1 MNSFLS
7 KKKEKMI
14 MVQRSDL
21 LAKRPRDFWV
31 YILSANKAAYPTPD
45 TKAHQMIDKLL
56 DDPKCNVWLIKRPVG
71 LIEKEEDDTVTI
83 LSNDQVLWEES
94 FDSNADLDTILL
106 IFELLDKKDD
116 QSSKRKQPS

>member
-1 MNSFLS
+1 
-7 KKKEKMI
+7 MI
-14 MVQRSDL
+14 KVQRSDL
-21 LAKRPRDFWV
+21 LTKRPRDFWV

-71 LIEKEEDDTVTI
+71 LIEKEDDTVTI
-83 LSNDQVLWEES
+83 CSNDQVLWEES

-116 QSSKRKQPS
+116 QSSKRKQPSEDADETEE